1 MSCGKAPYRGC
12 VPAAARVEALYV
24 CEADAFVPRRA
35 RRLPWS
41 AHPRAGRLPVGA
53 FAHRAAAA
61 AK

>member
-12 VPAAARVEALYV
+12 VPAAARAEALYV
-24 CEADAFVPRRA
+24 CEADAVTLM
-35 RRLPWS
+35 RRLLPRS
-41 AHPRAGRLPVGA
+41 ALSRPGRRTAGA